1 MSEMGQD
8 SVTDS
13 KAFLE
18 VFPLRQIG
26 FQEKTRS
33 KIGLEPGRRNPVSLP
48 VLKFPDELH
57 SIQIRILQVRFPWE
71 S

>member
-33 KIGLEPGRRNPVSLP
+33 KIGLEPGRRNPVSLL

-57 SIQIRILQVRFPWE
+57 SIQTWILQVRFP
-71 S
+71 SSR